1 MMRRPNVIRCAS
13 VAAILL
19 LALSAGATNAD
30 AQIRRVEPTQ
40 SIGFNLGYFAVR
52 AEDAREGG
60 DVLLAN
66 LFDFEPLAFDVR
78 DFNWATVGG
87 EWLFGFGE
95 YLEGGVGLGFYRR
108 TVPSVYANV
117 VHETGR
123 EIEQDL
129 RLRVV
134 PASFTVRFLPVGRGG
149 IEPYVGAGLGLFN
162 WRYSEV
168 GEFVDTRDFSVFR
181 DRFVANGTSTGALVL
196 GGIRFPV
203 GGLWLVGGE
212 LRYQRAQGSI
222 DMVETDLLGDRIDLG
237 GWATNFTVHMRF

>member
-1 MMRRPNVIRCAS
+1 MMRRPNVIHGAS
-13 VAAILL
+13 VAAMLV
-19 LALSAGATNAD
+19 LAMGGAASD
-30 AQIRRVEPTQ
+30 AEAQIRRVEPTQ

-52 AEDAREGG
+52 GEDARVGG

-78 DFNWATVGG
+78 DFNTARIGG
-87 EWLFGFGE
+87 EWLFGLGE
-95 YLEGGVGLGFYRR
+95 FLEGGVGLEYYRR
-108 TVPSVYANV
+108 TVPSVYAGV

-149 IEPYVGAGLGLFN
+149 VEPYVGAGLGLFN

-168 GEFVDTRDFSVFR
+168 GEFVDTRDYSVFR
-181 DRFVANGTSTGALVL
+181 DRFVANGTSAGALIL
-196 GGIRFPV
+196 GGVRFPV
-203 GGLWLVGGE
+203 GGQWLAGGE
-212 LRYQRAQGSI
+212 LRYQMAEGAI
-222 DMVETDLLGDRIDLG
+222 DMTETDLLGDRIDLG
-237 GWATNFTVHMRF
+237 GWSTSFTVHLRF

>member
-1 MMRRPNVIRCAS
+1 MLRRRMFIHGAS
-13 VAAILL
+13 VGAVLLGMAMAA
-19 LALSAGATNAD
+19 AVPAE

-52 AEDAREGG
+52 GEDARVGG

-66 LFDFEPLAFDVR
+66 LFDVEPLAFDVR
-78 DFNWATVGG
+78 DFNGATIGG

-95 YLEGGVGLGFYRR
+95 FLEGGIGIGYYRR
-108 TVPSVYANV
+108 TVPSVYAEV

-149 IEPYVGAGLGLFN
+149 IEPYVGAGLGVFN

-168 GEFVDTRDFSVFR
+168 GEFVDTRDFSIFR
-181 DRFVANGTSTGALVL
+181 DRFIASGTSAGPLVL

-203 GGLWLVGGE
+203 GGLWFVGGE
-212 LRYQRAQGSI
+212 LRYQRAEGSI
-222 DMVETDLLGDRIDLG
+222 DMLDTNLLGDRIDLG
-237 GWATNFTVHMRF
+237 GWSTNLTVHFRF

>member
-1 MMRRPNVIRCAS
+1 MSMRFRSLSCAS
-13 VAAILL
+13 LVAVLLL
-19 LALSAGATNAD
+19 LAGAASAE

-40 SIGFNLGYFAVR
+40 SIGFNLGYFMLR
-52 AEDAREGG
+52 GEDARPAG

-66 LFDFEPLAFDVR
+66 LFDIEPLAFNIN
-78 DFNWATVGG
+78 DFNGATFGG
-87 EWLFGFGE
+87 EWLFGLGE
-95 YLEGGVGLGFYRR
+95 FLEGGVGAGFYRR

-134 PASFTVRFLPVGRGG
+134 PLSATVRFLPVGRGG
-149 IEPYVGAGLGLFN
+149 VEPYVGAGIGVFN

-168 GEFVDTRDFSVFR
+168 GEFVDTFDYSVFR
-181 DRFVANGTSTGALVL
+181 DRFVANGTSAGALVL

-203 GGLWLVGGE
+203 ADTWMIGGE
-212 LRYQRAQGSI
+212 VRYQRAEGNVGA
-222 DMVETDLLGDRIDLG
+222 DTGLLGDTIDLG
-237 GWATNFTVHMRF
+237 GWTTSLTFHLRF